1 MGFITMSL
9 YQKIHETVTF
19 HSVQMDRQLPKNLTA
34 VQTELAEIRIY
45 RTQDNLWLYCGNSGN
60 AIPCVIATP
69 DYKRIEAYIVEP
81 SDEVF
86 GGVTNFF
93 IRTAFES
100 RFCYEKIVSL
110 HAACVELDDFA
121 VAFTGPSGMG
131 KSTRAL
137 AWVNAFGAQLIS
149 GDRPA
154 VRIENMGSTACGV
167 PWDGK
172 EQIFRDVEKPLRC
185 ILEVRRSSSN
195 YLRRLSRE
203 QARKL
208 IIQQSFVPMW
218 DTDAAFGAVANV
230 GALVRKTPIY
240 RVFCGP
246 DEDAA
251 RTIYDILVN
260 HPEFIR
266 EEKKDMKIK
275 EGFVLR
281 DVMDEYIVM
290 PTGDNIAKFDG
301 AVVLNEVAAFIYK
314 LLEEP
319 ICRDDLLTAVL
330 NEFDVDE
337 VTAATDL
344 DALLDKLTYMGVL
357 EK

>member
-1 MGFITMSL
+1 MRL
-9 YQKIHETVTF
+9 YQRIKKTVTF
-19 HSVQMDRQLPKNLTA
+19 RSVQMAQQLLKNLTA
-34 VQTELAEIRIY
+34 VQTDLAEIRIY
-45 RTQDNLWLYCGNSGN
+45 RTQGGLWLYCGNAGN

-69 DYKRIEAYIVEP
+69 DYKRIEAYAPENT
-81 SDEVF
+81 DEVF
-86 GGVTNFF
+86 GGAAANFL

-100 RFCYEKIVSL
+100 RFCYEKIISL

-154 VRIENMGSTACGV
+154 VRIENNGSTACGV

-172 EQIFRDVEKPLRC
+172 EQIFRDVEKTLRC
-185 ILEVRRSSSN
+185 ILEVRRSPSN
-195 YLRRLSRE
+195 YLRKLSRE

-208 IIQQSFVPMW
+208 IVQQSFVPMW
-218 DTDAAFGAVANV
+218 DTNTAFMAMANIS
-230 GALVRKTPIY
+230 ALIRRTPVY

-251 RTIYDILVN
+251 RVIYDILIN
-260 HPEFIR
+260 HPELIR
-266 EEKKDMKIK
+266 EEANDMKIK

-301 AVVLNEVAAFIYK
+301 AVVLNEVSAFVYR

-330 NEFDVDE
+330 NEFEVDE
-337 VTAATDL
+337 TTASADL
-344 DALLDKLTYMGVL
+344 DVLLRKFSDMGIL
-357 EK
+357 EE

>member
-1 MGFITMSL
+1 MTL
-9 YQKIHETVTF
+9 YREIKESQKVYPAE
-19 HSVQMDRQLPKNLTA
+19 QALKNFRDLR
-34 VQTELAEIRIY
+34 ELATDLPEVRIY
-45 RTQDNLWLYCGNSGN
+45 STSDGKWLYCGNSGKV
-60 AIPCVIATP
+60 IPCVTATS
-69 DYKRIEAYIVEP
+69 DYQQIEGYAEALTKEEI
-81 SDEVF
+81 DGTAMRF
-86 GGVTNFF
+86 LF
-93 IRTAFES
+93 RTAFECQ
-100 RFCYEKIVSL
+100 FCYKKIVSL
-110 HAACVELDDFA
+110 HAACIELNGFA
-121 VAFTGPSGMG
+121 LAFTGASGIG

-137 AWVNAFGAQLIS
+137 AWMNALGAKLIS

-154 VRIENMGSTACGV
+154 VRIENVGSTACGV

-208 IIQQSFVPMW
+208 IVQQSFVPMW
-218 DTDAAFGAVANV
+218 DTDAAFMAMANV
-230 GALVRKTPIY
+230 SALISKTPVY

-246 DEDAA
+246 DEDSA
-251 RTIYDILVN
+251 RVIYDILIN
-260 HPEFIR
+260 HPELIR
-266 EEKKDMKIK
+266 EEAKDMKIK

-301 AVVLNEVAAFIYK
+301 AVVLNEVSAFIYR
-314 LLEEP
+314 LLKHP
-319 ICRDDLLTAVL
+319 MCREDLLTAIL
-330 NEFDVDE
+330 NEYDVDE
-337 VTAATDL
+337 ATASSDL
-344 DALLDKLTYMGVL
+344 ETLLNKLDEMGVL